1 MSTRPA
7 SLSFQPA
14 PSRPLGLLF
23 VLSSVLY
30 LSLGARAGTAQT
42 YEISHTIENPTP
54 ETGDAFGHAAIALGD
69 NLIVAAPGEDT
80 GAEDAG
86 AVYLIEGREGRVIGT
101 LRNPDPAAGDR
112 FGHALAAVGERF
124 IVGVPG
130 DDTGAGDTGIVYVF
144 DGSSARLLLT
154 LENPTPA
161 SRDQF
166 GTAVAALDDDIL
178 VGAPLDDT
186 GARDAGAVYLFDGET
201 GRLLQTFQKPSP
213 RVSDQF
219 GASVATLKD
228 RLLVGAPG
236 DDTGF
241 SNAGAAYL
249 LDGGTG
255 RLLQTFQKPTPAF
268 NDQFGSS
275 VAFLSNNVLVG
286 APRDD
291 TGARDAGAVY
301 LFDRNN
307 GQLLR
312 TFQKPSPG
320 SSDQL
325 GLVPPL
331 AVGDHI
337 LIGVPNDDTGAFNA
351 GAAYLFNGE
360 TGALLHTFENPKP
373 DLRDQF
379 SSSIAALG
387 QRILIGASFGET
399 DTRDA
404 GVAYLFQTE
413 KNQPPVAGAQSV
425 VTHEETPVEITL
437 RGSDPEKQ
445 TPTFAIVA
453 QPANGNLSGTPPNVT
468 YTPDVGFTGEDSFT
482 FQVNDGELDS
492 EAATVAIAVLPA
504 GVFELITDE
513 DAGLIVDVSV
523 ALSGDL
529 ALVGAKRLGGLGAA
543 YVFARQGGTWTQQAK
558 LTAADADPLS
568 DSFGSSVAFSGDF
581 ALIGAHLDID
591 RGSSAGAAYVFMRQG
606 GTWTQQA
613 KLTASDGDG
622 LEQFGS
628 SVALSGDLALIGA
641 HIKDDDQGREGV
653 GAAYIFV
660 RQSNIWTE
668 QAKLTASDGE
678 EEDAFGFSVALSGDL
693 ALIGAARAAG
703 KVDNSGAAY
712 VFARQG
718 GTWTQQAKLTAID
731 GEEEDRFGIS
741 VAFSGDLALIGA
753 HLDDNQAQN
762 AGAAYVFVRQGG
774 TWTQQTKLTAADGEE
789 EDRFGV
795 SVAFSGGLALVGAE
809 RGSDAAAAYV
819 FARQGDTW
827 TQQTRLT
834 GVEEGTHSSVAF
846 SGNFALVGARTN
858 DNQVAAYIF
867 EKALHPTISLP
878 QVQIFKGGK
887 ISVPL
892 LLNLPPG
899 LVAATVKLSYDQT
912 RVSVEADDIHTT
924 ELTKDFTLIADVQQS
939 SGKVGIGLANVTPL
953 PSGTSSA
960 LALIPFEVENSNAI
974 SAGDMIDL
982 VFDEA
987 TLVFDKGGLET
998 VEPVRVNG
1006 RLEIVDVSPGDVDQD
1021 GVLALSDVVLIL
1033 RALVQWPG
1041 LSPLQRV
1048 LADVNQDGQVT
1059 LADALEVINGLVRV
1073 KQPLQAPSTEP
1084 VTLTIPPVQATPGQP
1099 VSIPIALDRAYQV
1112 RAVEL
1117 YLRYDETALRLTG
1130 ITPTASG
1137 SAMVSETPAP
1147 GLIHLAGV
1155 SHSGLTTP
1163 EGYLAELAFHPL
1175 KAGTYPVS
1183 LEQVLLL
1190 GADGS
1195 ALPFQLPNAAPA
1207 LPQAFALLPNFPNP
1221 FNPETTIRYALPT
1234 SARVDIAV
1242 YNLAGQRVETLMQ
1255 QHQQAGYQQVT
1266 WRAADYTS
1274 GVYLLLIEADNR
1286 RETMKMLLLK

>member
-1 MSTRPA
+1 M
-7 SLSFQPA
+7 
-14 PSRPLGLLF
+14 
-23 VLSSVLY
+23 
-30 LSLGARAGTAQT
+30 
-42 YEISHTIENPTP
+42 
-54 ETGDAFGHAAIALGD
+54 
-69 NLIVAAPGEDT
+69 
-80 GAEDAG
+80 
-86 AVYLIEGREGRVIGT
+86 
-101 LRNPDPAAGDR
+101 
-112 FGHALAAVGERF
+112 
-124 IVGVPG
+124 
-130 DDTGAGDTGIVYVF
+130 
-144 DGSSARLLLT
+144 
-154 LENPTPA
+154 
-161 SRDQF
+161 
-166 GTAVAALDDDIL
+166 
-178 VGAPLDDT
+178 
-186 GARDAGAVYLFDGET
+186 
-201 GRLLQTFQKPSP
+201 
-213 RVSDQF
+213 
-219 GASVATLKD
+219 
-228 RLLVGAPG
+228 
-236 DDTGF
+236 
-241 SNAGAAYL
+241 
-249 LDGGTG
+249 
-255 RLLQTFQKPTPAF
+255 
-268 NDQFGSS
+268 
-275 VAFLSNNVLVG
+275 
-286 APRDD
+286 
-291 TGARDAGAVY
+291 
-301 LFDRNN
+301 
-307 GQLLR
+307 
-312 TFQKPSPG
+312 
-320 SSDQL
+320 
-325 GLVPPL
+325 
-331 AVGDHI
+331 
-337 LIGVPNDDTGAFNA
+337 
-351 GAAYLFNGE
+351 
-360 TGALLHTFENPKP
+360 
-373 DLRDQF
+373 
-379 SSSIAALG
+379 
-387 QRILIGASFGET
+387 
-399 DTRDA
+399 
-404 GVAYLFQTE
+404 
-413 KNQPPVAGAQSV
+413 
-425 VTHEETPVEITL
+425 
-437 RGSDPEKQ
+437 
-445 TPTFAIVA
+445 
-453 QPANGNLSGTPPNVT
+453 
-468 YTPDVGFTGEDSFT
+468 
-482 FQVNDGELDS
+482 
-492 EAATVAIAVLPA
+492 
-504 GVFELITDE
+504 
-513 DAGLIVDVSV
+513 

-1234 SARVDIAV
+1234 PARVDIAV
-1242 YNLAGQRVETLMQ
+1242 YNLAGQRVGTLMQ
-1255 QHQQAGYQQVT
+1255 QHQQAGYHQVT